1 MLIGCRGL
9 KLFFLFSFVLFH
21 PFSQELWLHHEV
33 LLWQS
38 RMKDL
43 DWMAWW
49 TEWQM
54 AWQMEWLMAC
64 QMAYRMAYQMAILTI
79 MWVGLIT
86 LLCTMVDTD
95 LDPCS
100 HSPEVT
106 TPMIIHMVAFLQTQ
120 LITGRL
126 PLLPQYVLLV
136 QESSIQSLT
145 LKCACALQ
153 FCHPLK
159 TIYWIRDL
167 RIEWQGV
174 VSWYLPCLG
183 LTVCFIVE

>member
-1 MLIGCRGL
+1 
-9 KLFFLFSFVLFH
+9 
-21 PFSQELWLHHEV
+21 
-33 LLWQS
+33 
-38 RMKDL
+38 
-43 DWMAWW
+43 
-49 TEWQM
+49 
-54 AWQMEWLMAC
+54 MAC

-136 QESSIQSLT
+136 QDIAVFKVFNFEMCMCFAVLSSI
-145 LKCACALQ
+145 KD
-153 FCHPLK
+153 
-159 TIYWIRDL
+159 DL
-167 RIEWQGV
+167 LNKRSED
-174 VSWYLPCLG
+174 
-183 LTVCFIVE
+183 